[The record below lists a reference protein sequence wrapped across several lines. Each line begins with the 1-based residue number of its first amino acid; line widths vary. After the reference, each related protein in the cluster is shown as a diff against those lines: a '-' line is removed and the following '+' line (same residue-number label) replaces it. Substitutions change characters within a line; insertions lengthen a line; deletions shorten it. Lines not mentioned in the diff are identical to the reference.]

1 VVARSRYRVTRQ
13 DTAGLIARL
22 HYRSSGSGNHAAGV
36 KADPLL
42 VLGRVRLLLREH
54 SLAVIFGSL
63 SIERIGHAGILRCG
77 ALSVGVSAACLV
89 ALSTLPEKTKKLE

>member
-1 VVARSRYRVTRQ
+1 
-13 DTAGLIARL
+13 
-22 HYRSSGSGNHAAGV
+22 V
-36 KADPLL
+36 KANPLF
-42 VLGRVRLLLREH
+42 VFGRVHLFLLGH

-89 ALSTLPEKTKKLE
+89 ALSTLPEKTKKVEQKTL